1 MHQNAKNTRVD
12 RRAELLKVSREIM
25 AEKGYEATKISE
37 IVARAGVAQG
47 TFYWYFPSKASI
59 VKTLTVEM
67 QSEVQAALT
76 SAFAEPGLLKQKI
89 EKSITD
95 IFNILS
101 AYRDVLALARLVE
114 SASEHEFVF
123 SPYHRLIS
131 DLLRYEQSQGTISS
145 AIDPT
150 ITATLIVG
158 TVYYAAVQCYIYNVP
173 IPIEHYVEETA
184 RFVCHA
190 LGIG

>member
-67 QSEVQAALT
+67 QSEVQTALT

-158 TVYYAAVQCYIYNVP
+158 TVYYAAVQCYIYSVH